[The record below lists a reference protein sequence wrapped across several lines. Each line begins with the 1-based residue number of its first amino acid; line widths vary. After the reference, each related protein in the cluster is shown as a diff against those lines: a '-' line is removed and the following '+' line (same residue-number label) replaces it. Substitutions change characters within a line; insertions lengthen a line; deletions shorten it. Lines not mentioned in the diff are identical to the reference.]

1 MISRQKIACTRA
13 GTHILANQQRQKKR
27 DEHIACESNE
37 EQHSH
42 AGEQRQ
48 SKRDVNK
55 QKTGQMR
62 GSIHKLTS
70 RNSKKDEQIA
80 KETNGTSTYKLV
92 SRDRTER
99 SVDNKMDKE
108 KAALTS
114 WRAKTYQERLVGNE

>member
-42 AGEQRQ
+42 AGERQ

-62 GSIHKLTS
+62 GSTHKLTS

-80 KETNGTSTYKLV
+80 KETNRTRSYKLV